1 VLIASLTISSSNSV
15 STPSFVEIDQAL
27 VLSQQQTA
35 KKASKAGV
43 PYAAQRDLTHIHVA
57 VRVSA
62 AGTWLSA
69 PRDMGLTDTGR
80 KLAIHTHDATGV
92 VHLHRPNGIKQ
103 FTLAQL
109 MAVWGVELSDLRV
122 DRKTNLAKLRSEVEL
137 SDLRVD
143 RKTNLAKLR
152 SEVELTNSTLAG
164 YPAKILVNGKRAA
177 TDYVLKDRDDVVI
190 MVLGGSSLPSF
201 DWKAIPLED
210 SQ

>member
-1 VLIASLTISSSNSV
+1 MRSRIKLTLFVIAGLVATGVLIASLTISSSNSV

-137 SDLRVD
+137 
-143 RKTNLAKLR
+143 
-152 SEVELTNSTLAG
+152 TNSTLAG

>member
-1 VLIASLTISSSNSV
+1 MLIASLTISSSNSV

-137 SDLRVD
+137 
-143 RKTNLAKLR
+143 
-152 SEVELTNSTLAG
+152 TNSTLAG